1 MNKKFYKQFLPK
13 KLLPRLL
20 LIFLIPLII
29 IQCSV
34 IFFFY
39 DRHWDK
45 IVNRFSNIAS
55 NKINLIIHTYKNNDL
70 KEAKKIAAKLNINV
84 ESISNIKMSFA
95 DKSNLEKRIHETI
108 KSRVNKNIEVNF
120 RREKR
125 SAN

>member
-1 MNKKFYKQFLPK
+1 MNKKFFKKFLPK

-55 NKINLIIHTYKNNDL
+55 NKINLIINTYKKTNFDN
-70 KEAKKIAAKLNINV
+70 A
-84 ESISNIKMSFA
+84 
-95 DKSNLEKRIHETI
+95 
-108 KSRVNKNIEVNF
+108 KNIATTV
-120 RREKR
+120 KQTQ
-125 SAN
+125 